1 MYAAATTLSTKSV
14 QVEGDHEVAVSL
26 ATERVAVVAGSALN
40 LVAPLLRALNKGH
53 TLVNEGWF

>member
-14 QVEGDHEVAVSL
+14 QRVTTKVVSL
-26 ATERVAVVAGSALN
+26 AAERVAVVAGSALN
-40 LVAPLLRALNKGH
+40 LVAPLFRALNKGH